1 LLYASEGP
9 TIGREAPDAR
19 RSEEETSMGRAFRI
33 FACAVAAAAALAWA
47 PFAAAAEKTI
57 LMVAGS
63 DKQIYLPATLAQRL
77 GYFREQELDVELQSE
92 PSGVSATDVL
102 LAGAAHGVVGAYD
115 HTIDLQAK
123 GKSVQSLVQFT
134 IVPGEV
140 ELVATRASGEIRS
153 PADWTGRS
161 LGVTGL
167 GSSTSFLT
175 RYLASLHGVKAA
187 DLKLVPV
194 GSGQTF
200 IDAMRRGK
208 IDAGMTTEPTASRLI
223 ASGQAKMLVDL
234 RTPEGTQQALGGLY
248 PFACLYVRTDWLVTH
263 RDQAQRLANALVKA
277 LRFISTHSAAEIAAE
292 LPVEYLAGDRTIY
305 VQSLA
310 QSKSM
315 FTPDGVMPP
324 AGPASVLRVL
334 SSVNSYVH
342 NKAIDLSQTYT
353 TEFVN
358 AAR

>member
-1 LLYASEGP
+1 
-9 TIGREAPDAR
+9 
-19 RSEEETSMGRAFRI
+19 MGRAFRML
-33 FACAVAAAAALAWA
+33 ACVLAAGAVLLAWPLA
-47 PFAAAAEKTI
+47 AAAAEKTTLI
-57 LMVAGS
+57 VAGS

-77 GYFREQELDVELQSE
+77 GFFREQGLDVDLQTE
-92 PSGVSATDVL
+92 TSGVSATDML
-102 LAGAAHGVVGAYD
+102 LAGAAHGVIGGYD

-134 IVPGEV
+134 IAPGEV
-140 ELVATRASGEIRS
+140 ELVASRVSAEIRS
-153 PADWTGRS
+153 PADWGGRN

-167 GSSTSFLT
+167 GSSTSVLT
-175 RYLASLHGVKAA
+175 RYLASLHGVKPA
-187 DLKLVPV
+187 DLKLIPV
-194 GSGQTF
+194 GGGATF
-200 IDAMRRGK
+200 IEAMRRGR

-223 ASGQAKMLVDL
+223 DSGQAKLLVDL
-234 RTPEGTQQALGGLY
+234 RTPEATQKALGGLY
-248 PFACLYVRTDWLVTH
+248 PLACLYVRTDWLVQH
-263 RDQAQRLANALVKA
+263 REQAQKLANALVKA
-277 LRFISTHSAAEIAAE
+277 LRFISTHTAAQIAAE
-292 LPVEYLAGDRTIY
+292 LPVEYFAGERDVY

-324 AGPASVLRVL
+324 SGPASVLRVL

-342 NKAIDLSQTYT
+342 YRTIDLSQTYT